1 MKNEEHSEILKL
13 IRRGECD
20 TVEFKRK
27 TNHPEKI
34 IREIVAFANTGGG
47 HLFIGVSDDG
57 KPMGL
62 NFPEEDEFVMNKA
75 IADLCRPALDFQVD
89 MIRFKDGVKILHYQI
104 PDSTSKP
111 HFAFLEKKHRY
122 GKAFVRIDDKSVQAS
137 YEMRQ
142 ILERSKK
149 EQSAI
154 VFEESTRELFKYFET
169 HNSITLTTYR
179 QLTGMNKRLAS
190 NKLISLALSGAL
202 KIHPREGED
211 VFIPVR

>member
-34 IREIVAFANTGGG
+34 VREVVAFANSSGG
-47 HLFIGVSDDG
+47 HLFIGVDDSG

-75 IADLCRPALDFQVD
+75 ITDLCRPRLDYQVN
-89 MIRFKDGVKILHYQI
+89 IVRLKDGVKILHYQI
-104 PDSTSKP
+104 PDSSNKP

-142 ILERSKK
+142 ILGAK
-149 EQSAI
+149 EKEHSPI
-154 VFEESTRELFKYFET
+154 VFEESTRELFSYFKS
-169 HNSITLTTYR
+169 HHSITLTTYR
-179 QLTGMNKRLAS
+179 QLTGLSKRLAS
-190 NKLISLALSGAL
+190 NKLIALTLSGAL
-202 KIHPREGED
+202 KIHPREEED